1 MTPERALTI
10 IANAAKDAPRTL
22 GEHQQIQ
29 ACVQI
34 LIEYINHVE
43 KKDTDQKATGKPAKP
58 KK

>member
-34 LIEYINHVE
+34 LIEYFNHVE
-43 KKDTDQKATGKPAKP
+43 QKAQEKKPAKP
-58 KK
+58 PKAKK